1 MRGTPFF
8 SRVAL
13 NWEELDEKAFPLSVP
28 AIANCEKV
36 SFHPAVTYFTG
47 ENGSGK
53 STLIEA
59 IAMAA
64 GFNAEGGTKGFRTE
78 SETTD
83 RLLPEHMTL
92 VRNPEREKDGFFLRA
107 ESLYNMA
114 SYLRQEAPE
123 YLSLYY
129 GGDLHGKSHGESFL
143 AIFKHRFYDA
153 RHHLFIL
160 DEFEAAL
167 SPQRQ
172 LEFLGMMHRFIR
184 NNCQFIIATHSPILM
199 SYPHSRL
206 YWFDENGIEERTWQ
220 ETEHFKVYQAYM
232 SRWESMQRVLFEE

>member
-1 MRGTPFF
+1 MIDTD
-8 SRVAL
+8 
-13 NWEELDEKAFPLSVP
+13 ELDPERFPLCVP
-28 AIANCEKV
+28 AIAQADQIQ
-36 SFHPAVTYFTG
+36 FHPAVTYFTG

-78 SETTD
+78 SDTTD
-83 RLLPEHMTL
+83 NLLVENMKLGRRPG
-92 VRNPEREKDGFFLRA
+92 REQDGFFLRA
-107 ESLYNMA
+107 ESLYRLA
-114 SYLRQEAPE
+114 SYLREIGYSYA
-123 YLSLYY
+123 Y
-129 GGDLHGKSHGESFL
+129 GGDLHNRSHGESFL
-143 AIFKHRFYDA
+143 AIFQHRFYDA
-153 RHHLFIL
+153 KHHLFIL

-199 SYPHSRL
+199 SYPQSRL

-220 ETEHFKVYQAYM
+220 ETEHFRVYQAYM
-232 SRWESMQRVLFEE
+232 NRWERMQKTLFDE